1 MGGGSGNLGGSL
13 EADIAK
19 WKHVKGGMDIDGNE
33 IEKPVELYQ
42 AEIVDGICQR
52 YSCLPSE
59 LYKEDVSLMRLL
71 HIVGLNQPETEK

>member
-1 MGGGSGNLGGSL
+1 MGGGGGNLGGRL
-13 EADIAK
+13 EAEIVR
-19 WKHVKGGMDIDGNE
+19 WKHVKGGTDKDGNV
-33 IEKPVELYQ
+33 IEKPAELYQ

-59 LYKEDVSLMRLL
+59 LYKEDASLMRLL